1 MKTKESEMPIIT
13 HDLYGQWGQYIIF
26 LENLSTSIRN
36 GTGDKT
42 KERKKF
48 VDWFNTFDERR
59 KLNLLETFPEYAEFY
74 KFCKEL

>member
-1 MKTKESEMPIIT
+1 
-13 HDLYGQWGQYIIF
+13 

-48 VDWFNTFDERR
+48 VEWFNTFDERR
-59 KLNLLETFPEYAEFY
+59 KLNLLETFPEYVEFY